1 MFGAP
6 SSPLPLLL
14 LPRSF
19 GTPCL
24 NRRQPFGVAL
34 LVHRWCLPP
43 STLQRYRPPSSRHP
57 SVSEAHRVSL
67 LRVSCS

>member
-24 NRRQPFGVAL
+24 SRRQPFGVAL

-67 LRVSCS
+67 LRVSSS